1 MQQAWISSRAG
12 ILPTKPHYDMHYYY
26 DPVEIR
32 EKRTCDKYLETPVCD
47 FTEEQ
52 STAAGRAFFNVRVTR
67 AN

>member
-1 MQQAWISSRAG
+1 
-12 ILPTKPHYDMHYYY
+12 MHYYY

>member
-1 MQQAWISSRAG
+1 MDFQPCGHPPIGSF
-12 ILPTKPHYDMHYYY
+12 TKPHYDMHYYY